1 MPVLTSDCLDF
12 DPRGIALL
20 RRCLSQE
27 PGYRARAA
35 LADPRM
41 PKVQRP
47 VAPIRPARRAPARVQ
62 TLAER
67 PGWGF

>member
-1 MPVLTSDCLDF
+1 MPVLTSDCLEF

-41 PKVQRP
+41 PKVL
-47 VAPIRPARRAPARVQ
+47 RPAPPARASRSAPVRVQ